1 MSASKRRAL
10 APLLEADLSR
20 VEAVFT
26 DVDGTLTTK
35 GKLSSAVLR
44 AIEWLNAHHVK
55 VVLVSGRP
63 AGWGEAWV
71 RQWPVAGA
79 IMENGALH
87 FAWRGEKSGEAEGS
101 GLLKQK
107 LVKSYAQPEQ
117 QRLDD
122 RRKLHQHVQA
132 ALAHVPGA
140 RLSSDSIYTE
150 VDLAIDYAEDVQLGP
165 EAAGKLEAFLT
176 KRGVSAVRSSV
187 HVNCWLG
194 TFDKLSA
201 VRRFVK
207 VEWKKTVASAERRYA
222 YVGDSFNDAPMFG
235 AFPLSIGVANVR
247 DVLEQLEHRPRY
259 VTRAREGKGF
269 GEVAD
274 AIMRAQRRVA

>member
-1 MSASKRRAL
+1 MHPHRKARDL

-35 GKLSSAVLR
+35 GKLTSATLR

-87 FAWRGEKSGEAEGS
+87 FAWRGAR
-101 GLLKQK
+101 
-107 LVKSYAQPEQ
+107 LVKAYAQPAK
-117 QRLDD
+117 QRARD
-122 RRKLHQHVQA
+122 RRKLQAHVQA

-140 RLSSDSIYTE
+140 RLSSDSLYTE
-150 VDLAIDYAEDVQLGP
+150 VDLAIDYAEDAQLGP
-165 EAAGKLEAFLT
+165 RAATALEAFLG

-194 TFDKLSA
+194 RFDKLSA
-201 VRRFVK
+201 VRRYAK
-207 VEWKKTVASAERRYA
+207 LEWKKTVRPNERRFA

-247 DVLEQLEHRPRY
+247 DVLDQLAAKPRF
-259 VTRAREGKGF
+259 VTRAREAKGF

-274 AIMRAQRRVA
+274 AIMRARRKAL

>member
-1 MSASKRRAL
+1 MSTAKTRVL
-10 APLLEADLSR
+10 APLLEADLSH

-26 DVDGTLTTK
+26 DVDGTLTTR
-35 GKLSSAVLR
+35 GRLTSATLR

-87 FAWRGEKSGEAEGS
+87 FAWRGT
-101 GLLKQK
+101 K
-107 LVKSYAQPEQ
+107 LVKAYAQRAA
-117 QRLDD
+117 QRARD
-122 RRKLHQHVQA
+122 RKSLHAHVRA
-132 ALAHVPGA
+132 AIDHVPGA
-140 RLSSDSIYTE
+140 RLSGDSIYTE

-165 EAAGKLEAFLT
+165 GAADALESFLAR
-176 KRGVSAVRSSV
+176 RGVTAVRSSV

-194 TFDKLSA
+194 RFDKLSA
-201 VRRFVK
+201 VRRYARL
-207 VEWKKTVASAERRYA
+207 EWKQTVRPDERRFA

-247 DVLEQLEHRPRY
+247 DVLDQIESKPRF

-274 AIMRAQRRVA
+274 AVMRAQRRTS

>member
-1 MSASKRRAL
+1 MPPSAPAKRKQVEATGEL
-10 APLLEADLSR
+10 TPLLQADLSR

-26 DVDGTLTTK
+26 DVDGTLTTQ
-35 GKLSSAVLR
+35 GKLTSATLR

-63 AGWGEAWV
+63 AGWGEAWI

-87 FAWRGEKSGEAEGS
+87 FAWRGE
-101 GLLKQK
+101 Q
-107 LVKSYAQPEQ
+107 LVKTYAQPPQ
-117 QRLDD
+117 QRITD
-122 RRKLHQHVQA
+122 RKKLHAHVQA
-132 ALAHVPGA
+132 ALKHVPGA
-140 RLSSDSIYTE
+140 RLSSDSVYTE
-150 VDLAIDYAEDVQLGP
+150 VDLAIDYAEDASLGP
-165 EAAGKLEAFLT
+165 AAADALETFLT
-176 KRGVSAVRSSV
+176 QRGVTAVRSSV

-194 TFDKLSA
+194 RFDKLSA
-201 VRRFVK
+201 VRRFAAL
-207 VEWKKTVASAERRYA
+207 EWKKTVRPDERRFA

-247 DVLEQLEHRPRY
+247 DVLEQLDAKPRF

-274 AIMRAQRRVA
+274 AIMRARRRST

>member
-1 MSASKRRAL
+1 MSAKNPAL
-10 APLLEADLSR
+10 APLVDADLSR

-26 DVDGTLTTK
+26 DVDGTLTTR
-35 GKLSSAVLR
+35 GRLTSATLR

-79 IMENGALH
+79 IMENGGLH
-87 FAWRGEKSGEAEGS
+87 FAWRGEK
-101 GLLKQK
+101 
-107 LVKSYAQPEQ
+107 LVKAYAQPEA
-117 QRLDD
+117 RRARD
-122 RRKLHQHVQA
+122 RRALQDHVQA

-140 RLSSDSIYTE
+140 RLSTDSRYTE
-150 VDLAIDYAEDVQLGP
+150 VDLAIDYAEDASLGP
-165 EAAGKLEAFLT
+165 EAATALEDFLGR
-176 KRGVSAVRSSV
+176 RGVTAVRSSV

-194 TFDKLSA
+194 RFDKLSA
-201 VRRFVK
+201 VKRFAKLEWKQPVQARERRFV
-207 VEWKKTVASAERRYA
+207 

-247 DVLEQLEHRPRY
+247 DVLEQLEEKPRFI
-259 VTRAREGKGF
+259 TRGREGKGF

-274 AIMRAQRRVA
+274 AIVRARRRAS

>member
-1 MSASKRRAL
+1 MKNHAL
-10 APLLEADLSR
+10 APLADADLSR

-26 DVDGTLTTK
+26 DVDGTLTTR
-35 GKLSSAVLR
+35 GRLTSATLR

-87 FAWRGEKSGEAEGS
+87 FAWRGERLAKA
-101 GLLKQK
+101 
-107 LVKSYAQPEQ
+107 YAQPEP
-117 QRLDD
+117 RRVND
-122 RRKLHQHVQA
+122 RQALQAHVQA

-140 RLSSDSIYTE
+140 RLSTDSRYTE
-150 VDLAIDYAEDVQLGP
+150 VDLAIDYAEDVSLGP
-165 EAAGKLEAFLT
+165 DAAGALEDFLGE
-176 KRGVSAVRSSV
+176 RGVTAVRSSV

-194 TFDKLSA
+194 RFDKLSA
-201 VRRFVK
+201 VKRFARLEWKQPVQPRERRFV
-207 VEWKKTVASAERRYA
+207 

-247 DVLEQLEHRPRY
+247 DVLEQLEAKPRFI
-259 VTRAREGKGF
+259 TRGREGKGF

-274 AIMRAQRRVA
+274 AIVRARRRSR

>member
-1 MSASKRRAL
+1 MKKDVL
-10 APLLEADLSR
+10 APLLDADLSR

-26 DVDGTLTTK
+26 DVDGTLTTR
-35 GKLSSAVLR
+35 GRLTSATLR
-44 AIEWLNAHHVK
+44 AIEWLNAHRVK

-87 FAWRGEKSGEAEGS
+87 FAWRG
-101 GLLKQK
+101 QK
-107 LVKSYAQPEQ
+107 LAKAYAQPEARRVRD
-117 QRLDD
+117 RLA
-122 RRKLHQHVQA
+122 LQAHVKA

-140 RLSSDSIYTE
+140 RLSTDSRYTE
-150 VDLAIDYAEDVQLGP
+150 VDLAIDYAEDADLGP
-165 EAAGKLEAFLT
+165 EAATALEAFLG
-176 KRGVSAVRSSV
+176 KRGVTAVRSSV

-194 TFDKLSA
+194 RFDKLSA
-201 VRRFVK
+201 VKRFAQLEWKQPVQRQERRF
-207 VEWKKTVASAERRYA
+207 A

-247 DVLEQLEHRPRY
+247 DVLEQLDAKPRF
-259 VTRAREGKGF
+259 VTRGREGKGF

-274 AIMRAQRRVA
+274 AIVRARRRKS

>member
-1 MSASKRRAL
+1 MS
-10 APLLEADLSR
+10 PLLEADLSR

-26 DVDGTLTTK
+26 DVDGTLTTR
-35 GKLSSAVLR
+35 GKLTSATLR

-87 FAWRGEKSGEAEGS
+87 FAGRGDR
-101 GLLKQK
+101 
-107 LVKSYAQPEQ
+107 LVKTYAQPAR
-117 QRLDD
+117 QRLAD
-122 RRKLHQHVQA
+122 RRKLQAHVQA

-140 RLSSDSIYTE
+140 RLSSDSLYTE

-165 EAAGKLEAFLT
+165 PAATALEAFLQ

-194 TFDKLSA
+194 RFDKLSA
-201 VRRFVK
+201 VRRYAQL
-207 VEWKKTVASAERRYA
+207 EWKKPVRPDERRFA

-247 DVLEQLEHRPRY
+247 DVLEQLTHPPHF

-274 AIMRAQRRVA
+274 AIMRARRKAA

>member
-1 MSASKRRAL
+1 MKNHTL
-10 APLLEADLSR
+10 APLLDADLSR

-26 DVDGTLTTK
+26 DVDGTLTTR
-35 GKLSSAVLR
+35 GRLTSATLR

-55 VVLVSGRP
+55 VVLP

-71 RQWPVAGA
+71 RQRPVAGA

-87 FAWRGEKSGEAEGS
+87 FAWRQE
-101 GLLKQK
+101 K
-107 LVKSYAQPEQ
+107 LVKAYAQPVA
-117 QRLDD
+117 RRVSD
-122 RRKLHQHVQA
+122 RRALQAHVQA

-140 RLSSDSIYTE
+140 RLSTDSQYTE
-150 VDLAIDYAEDVQLGP
+150 VDLAIDYAEDAKLGP
-165 EAAGKLEAFLT
+165 EAATALETFLG
-176 KRGVSAVRSSV
+176 KRGVTAVRSSV

-194 TFDKLSA
+194 RFDKLSA
-201 VRRFVK
+201 VRRFARL
-207 VEWKKTVASAERRYA
+207 EWKQPVQRLERRFA

-247 DVLEQLEHRPRY
+247 DVLEQLEAKPRF
-259 VTRAREGKGF
+259 VTRGREGKGF

-274 AIMRAQRRVA
+274 AIVRARRRAS

>member
-1 MSASKRRAL
+1 MPSSAAAKRKKPETTGEL
-10 APLLEADLSR
+10 APLLRADLSR

-35 GKLSSAVLR
+35 GKLTSATLR

-63 AGWGEAWV
+63 AGWGEAWI

-87 FAWRGEKSGEAEGS
+87 FAWRGER
-101 GLLKQK
+101 
-107 LVKSYAQPEQ
+107 LVKTYAQPPR
-117 QRLDD
+117 QRAID
-122 RRKLHQHVQA
+122 RTKLHAHVQA

-140 RLSSDSIYTE
+140 RLSSDSAYTE
-150 VDLAIDYAEDVQLGP
+150 VDLAIDYAEDASLGP
-165 EAAGKLEAFLT
+165 SAADALEKFLI
-176 KRGVSAVRSSV
+176 KRGVTAVRSSV

-194 TFDKLSA
+194 RFDKLSA
-201 VRRFVK
+201 VRRFAEL
-207 VEWKKTVASAERRYA
+207 EWKKTVRPDERRFA

-247 DVLEQLEHRPRY
+247 DVLEQLDAKPRF

-274 AIMRAQRRVA
+274 AIMRARRRST

>member
-1 MSASKRRAL
+1 MKNHAL
-10 APLLEADLSR
+10 APLVDADLSR

-26 DVDGTLTTK
+26 DVDGTLTTR
-35 GKLSSAVLR
+35 GKLSSATLR
-44 AIEWLNAHHVK
+44 AIEWLNAHRVK

-87 FAWRGEKSGEAEGS
+87 FAWRGER
-101 GLLKQK
+101 
-107 LVKSYAQPEQ
+107 LVKAYAQPAQ
-117 QRLDD
+117 
-122 RRKLHQHVQA
+122 RRKSDRKKLHAHVQA
-132 ALAHVPGA
+132 ALKHVPGA
-140 RLSSDSIYTE
+140 RLSTDSIYTE
-150 VDLAIDYAEDVQLGP
+150 VDLAIDYAEDVQLGHG
-165 EAAGKLEAFLT
+165 AADALETFLNE
-176 KRGVSAVRSSV
+176 RGVTAVRSSV

-194 TFDKLSA
+194 RFDKLSA
-201 VRRFVK
+201 VKRFAKLEWKQPVQRQERRFV
-207 VEWKKTVASAERRYA
+207 

-247 DVLEQLEHRPRY
+247 VVLEQLDAKPRF
-259 VTRAREGKGF
+259 VTRGREGKGF

-274 AIMRAQRRVA
+274 AIVRARRRTS